1 MCTCLHVSYPLFLS
15 DFNEFDLSRQT
26 SKNTQMPNFMEIC
39 PVGADL
45 FPVNIDGRTDMTQL
59 IVVFRNFAN
68 APTNRVSRQYE
79 TIGLVSW
86 RILWEVRRNDSNLM
100 SFILFQSLTFRCDMQ
115 E

>member
-1 MCTCLHVSYPLFLS
+1 
-15 DFNEFDLSRQT
+15 
-26 SKNTQMPNFMEIC
+26 
-39 PVGADL
+39 
-45 FPVNIDGRTDMTQL
+45 MTQL

-68 APTNRVSRQYE
+68 APTIRVSRQYE

-100 SFILFQSLTFRCDMQ
+100 PFFLFQSLNFRCDMQ